1 MIRIIK
7 QASNNLDVLL
17 LLAFNRYL
25 LANRFSHQRIGRYC
39 VRCRTLVES
48 GCFEHL
54 FPSRVTLFCPP
65 SSFFSPLPL
74 FSVQRSFV
82 LCHSTDYQLVLPSHP
97 LPVLVPV
104 ILKRKIVSKKNH
116 TSISGWKHGLVKRR
130 ENISMGAR
138 DTILE
143 TSLE

>member
-48 GCFEHL
+48 GRFEHL
-54 FPSRVTLFCPP
+54 FPSRFLPSFFLFFLSPSFLGTAIVCSLPLDGLSAGSSLP
-65 SSFFSPLPL
+65 SSP
-74 FSVQRSFV
+74 RSRTGYFE
-82 LCHSTDYQLVLPSHP
+82 TEDRF
-97 LPVLVPV
+97 
-104 ILKRKIVSKKNH
+104 KKKITHRFQDGNTGSWNEEK
-116 TSISGWKHGLVKRR
+116 IYRWAR
-130 ENISMGAR
+130 EIR
-138 DTILE
+138 F
-143 TSLE
+143 